1 MNKHKLTVE
10 MKRDRRRA
18 RIRSRISGTAT
29 RPRLSVHRSLT
40 GVYAQLI
47 DDVNSRTL
55 ASIHSKVVDVK
66 KLETGERSGKIA
78 IAYAVGKLLA
88 QKAKELKI
96 ETVVFDRGGFAYH
109 GRVQAIADGARD
121 EGLKF

>member
-1 MNKHKLTVE
+1 MNKHKLSTE

-18 RIRSRISGTAT
+18 RIRSRITGTGE

-47 DDVNSRTL
+47 DDINSKTL
-55 ASIHSKVVDVK
+55 ASIHSKVVDLK
-66 KLETGERSGKIA
+66 KLEAGERSAKTA
-78 IAYAVGKLLA
+78 VAYAVGKLLA
-88 QKAKELKI
+88 EKAKELKI

-109 GRVQAIADGARD
+109 GRVQAVAEGARD
-121 EGLKF
+121 AGLKF